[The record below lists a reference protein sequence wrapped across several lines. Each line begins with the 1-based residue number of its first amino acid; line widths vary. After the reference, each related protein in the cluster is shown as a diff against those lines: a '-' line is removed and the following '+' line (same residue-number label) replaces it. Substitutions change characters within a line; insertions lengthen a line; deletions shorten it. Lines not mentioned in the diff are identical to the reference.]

1 MSMGLRAVIITLV
14 VAGSFGCSKDGS
26 NSETKGSNSET
37 KAASITE
44 AKGACADVHKSQVCT
59 WAKMQGE
66 NLLEVGAT
74 VPIGSIENAPATT
87 TMVWPPVPVAT
98 LDIPEVARQKSGM
111 SNLTMFWEASGHP
124 TGAFFTP
131 HFDFHF
137 NGISSAEIN
146 AIDCKDLTKPTALPA
161 GYGLPDFDLPPDAQK
176 MMGVKTMIGL
186 CVPKMGMHAVPTV
199 DIERKEPITASM
211 VVGYNIGKPIFVEPM
226 ISKATLMKKESF
238 DLPMSPV
245 PGQKGAQASKFHAE
259 YDAQKQEY
267 RLIFSGF
274 PADI

>member
-1 MSMGLRAVIITLV
+1 MSIGLRAVIITLV
-14 VAGSFGCSKDGS
+14 VAGSFGCSQDASKT
-26 NSETKGSNSET
+26 ETKSAT
-37 KAASITE
+37 KEVAVSDV
-44 AKGACADVHKSQVCT
+44 KGACADVHKSQVCT

-66 NLLEVGAT
+66 NVLEVGAT

-111 SNLTMFWEASGHP
+111 NNLTMFWEASGHP

-137 NGISSAEIN
+137 NGVSSAEIN
-146 AIDCKDLTKPTALPA
+146 AIDCKDLTKPAALPA
-161 GYGLPDFDLPPDAQK
+161 KYGLPDFDLPPDAQK

-238 DLPMSPV
+238 DLAVPTV
-245 PGQKGAQASKFHAE
+245 PGQTGAQPTKFHAE

-274 PADI
+274 SAGS

>member
-1 MSMGLRAVIITLV
+1 MSFGLRGLIISVV
-14 VAGSFGCSKDGS
+14 VAGSFGCSQDVAKDVPKEVS
-26 NSETKGSNSET
+26 ISET
-37 KAASITE
+37 
-44 AKGACADVHKSQVCT
+44 KGACADVHKSQVCT

-66 NLLEVGAT
+66 TVLEVGDT
-74 VPIGSIENAPATT
+74 VPIGAIENAPDTV

-111 SNLTMFWEASGHP
+111 NNLTMFWEASGHP

-137 NGISSAEIN
+137 NGVSSAEIN
-146 AIDCKDLTKPTALPA
+146 AIDCKDLTKPAAIPA
-161 GYGLPDFDLPPDAQK
+161 GYGLPDFDLPPDASK

-186 CVPKMGMHAVPTV
+186 CVPKMGMHAVPAV
-199 DIERKEPITASM
+199 DVDRKEPFQASM
-211 VVGYNIGKPIFVEPM
+211 IVGYNIGKPIFFEPM
-226 ISKATLMKKESF
+226 ISKALLMKKESF
-238 DLPMSPV
+238 DLTMPAV
-245 PGQKGAQASKFHAE
+245 PGGTGAQPSKFHAE

-274 PADI
+274 SAGS

>member
-1 MSMGLRAVIITLV
+1 
-14 VAGSFGCSKDGS
+14 
-26 NSETKGSNSET
+26 
-37 KAASITE
+37 
-44 AKGACADVHKSQVCT
+44 
-59 WAKMQGE
+59 
-66 NLLEVGAT
+66 
-74 VPIGSIENAPATT
+74 
-87 TMVWPPVPVAT
+87 MVWPPVPVAT

-111 SNLTMFWEASGHP
+111 NNLTMFWEASGHP

-137 NGISSAEIN
+137 NGVSSAEIN
-146 AIDCKDLTKPTALPA
+146 AIDCKDLTKPAAIPA
-161 GYGLPDFDLPPDAQK
+161 GYGLPDFDLPPDASK

-186 CVPKMGMHAVPTV
+186 CVPKMGMHAVPTA

-226 ISKATLMKKESF
+226 ISKATLMKKASF
-238 DLPMSPV
+238 DLPMSAI
-245 PGQKGAQASKFHAE
+245 PGQTGGQPSKFHAE

-274 PADI
+274 AAGS